1 MFYFT
6 GDVTNLHPFI
16 QDSLELPFSELFSAN
31 VTLWNQYKYIAY
43 NILSCRILVVL
54 HKMLV
59 TTVLSNKK
67 TSELTIYGIPC

>member
-16 QDSLELPFSELFSAN
+16 QGSLELPFSELFSAN

-43 NILSCRILVVL
+43 NILSCRILVAL

-67 TSELTIYGIPC
+67 TS

>member
-43 NILSCRILVVL
+43 NILSCRILVIL

-67 TSELTIYGIPC
+67 TS

>member
-16 QDSLELPFSELFSAN
+16 QGSLELPFSELFSAN